1 MGEPVI
7 DSHGFMFGEQMDMAE
22 AYDVVKKAADA
33 YDYEN
38 GTKEELSVA
47 VRKALK
53 NYVFKKTKQSPFIV
67 VSIVEV

>member
-1 MGEPVI
+1 MEKEEV
-7 DSHGFMFGEQMDMAE
+7 
-22 AYDVVKKAADA
+22 YDVVKRAADA
-33 YDYEN
+33 YDYAN
-38 GTKEELSVA
+38 GSKDDLSVF